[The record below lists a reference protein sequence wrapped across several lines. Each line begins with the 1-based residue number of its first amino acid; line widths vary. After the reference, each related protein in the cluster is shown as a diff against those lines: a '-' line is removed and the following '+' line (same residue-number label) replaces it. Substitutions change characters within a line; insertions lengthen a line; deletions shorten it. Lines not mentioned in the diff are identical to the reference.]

1 MPNLHSMG
9 SKKKS
14 ASGSSRNLRKEVLQ
28 VFKSQPRKPMNYKQV
43 ASSMGIVEDKLRNLI
58 AAILEEEADK
68 DKLESLGRGKYVY
81 AQQSSNV
88 IEGRIEITRNG
99 RGFVIVEGQENDIP
113 ISKGDTADA
122 LYGDTVEVAFSKF
135 SRKPRAKVLRV
146 VKRARD
152 QYVCVLQKQK
162 NFAFALPTDPKIHV
176 DFFIPPHQ
184 IKEALE
190 GQKIVVEIASWNEGE
205 DSPVGRV
212 VQVLG
217 EQGDNDVE
225 MHAIMIEYGLPYY
238 FEEEVLHDADR
249 IPKEITAKEVKKRR
263 DMRETLTFTIDP
275 ADAKDFDDALSL
287 KKLQNGNWEVGVH
300 IADVSHYLMPGTI
313 LDDEAYSRATS
324 VYLVDRTIPMLP
336 EVLSNEL
343 CSLRPNEDKL
353 CFSAVFELD
362 NNAHVVKE
370 WFGRTV
376 IHSDRRYAYEDAQEV
391 IEGKAT
397 KPKDKEE
404 QAIHAAVLT
413 LDRLAKIMRERR
425 FENGGIDFNT
435 EEVKFDLAEDGKPI
449 GVYIKVMKDA
459 NKLIEDF
466 MLLANVKVAEFIGKT
481 GKKKAPTFVYRI
493 HDSPDLERLRSLRD
507 FAARFGYD
515 MPKPSKEN
523 AEFAIRELL
532 KTVEGEAEEDVIKT
546 MAIRTMAKAV
556 YSTENIGHYGLSFD
570 FYSHFTSPIRRY
582 PDVMVHRLLQHYL
595 DGGETVDAEV
605 YEKKCKH
612 SSEQEKKAS
621 EAERASIKYKQVE
634 FMLSRVGEQFEG
646 VITGITSWGIYVEIK
661 ETKCEGM
668 VSLES
673 MNDDHYHYNEELK
686 CLIGQRSKKEYH
698 FGDDIE
704 IVVDG
709 ANLLKRQ
716 LDFKL
721 A

>member
-1 MPNLHSMG
+1 
-9 SKKKS
+9 
-14 ASGSSRNLRKEVLQ
+14 
-28 VFKSQPRKPMNYKQV
+28 MNYKQV
-43 ASSMGIVEDKLRNLI
+43 ASVMGIVEDKLRDLI
-58 AAILEEEADK
+58 AGILEEEADK
-68 DKLESLGRGKYVY
+68 DKLEDLGRGKYVY
-81 AQQSSNV
+81 AQQATKV
-88 IEGRIEITRNG
+88 IEGRIEITRSG
-99 RGFVIVEGQENDIP
+99 RGFVIVEGQETDIP
-113 ISKGDTADA
+113 VSKGDTADA
-122 LYGDTVEVAFSKF
+122 LYGDTVEVVF
-135 SRKPRAKVLRV
+135 SRTSHKPRAKVVRV
-146 VKRARD
+146 VKRGRT

-162 NFAFALPTDPKIHV
+162 NFAFALPTDSKIHI

-184 IKEALE
+184 IKDAQDGE
-190 GQKIVVEIASWNEGE
+190 KIVVEIASWNQGE

-212 VQVLG
+212 VKVLG
-217 EQGDNDVE
+217 AQGNNDVE

-238 FEEEVLHDADR
+238 FDEEVQEDAER
-249 IPKEITAKEVKKRR
+249 IPKEITAKEIKSRR
-263 DMRETLTFTIDP
+263 DMREILTFTIDP

-287 KKLQNGNWEVGVH
+287 QKLKNGNWELGVH
-300 IADVSHYLMPGTI
+300 IADVSHYLRPGTI

-362 NNAHVVKE
+362 DSANVVKE
-370 WFGRTV
+370 WFGRTA

-391 IEGKAT
+391 IEGIAA
-397 KPKDKEE
+397 KPKDKGEK
-404 QAIHAAVLT
+404 AIHDAVLT
-413 LDRLAKIMRERR
+413 LDRLSKILRKKR
-425 FENGGIDFNT
+425 FEKGGIDFNT
-435 EEVKFDLAEDGKPI
+435 EEVKFELAEDGKPI

-466 MLLANVKVAEFIGKT
+466 MLLANVKVAEFIGKSA
-481 GKKKAPTFVYRI
+481 KKKAPTFVYRI
-493 HDSPDLERLRSLRD
+493 HDTPDLERLRSLRD
-507 FAARFGYD
+507 FAARFGYE

-532 KTVEGEAEEDVIKT
+532 NTVEGKAEEDVIKT

-595 DGGETVDAEV
+595 DGGESVEADT

-634 FMLSRVGEQFEG
+634 FMLSRVGEQFDG
-646 VITGITSWGIYVEIK
+646 VITGITSWGIYVEIN

-668 VSLES
+668 VSLDS
-673 MNDDHYHYNEELK
+673 MKDDHYHFNEDLK

-698 FGDDIE
+698 FGNDVKVI
-704 IVVDG
+704 VDG

-716 LDFKL
+716 LDFSM

>member
-1 MPNLHSMG
+1 MQVMG
-9 SKKKS
+9 RNKRST
-14 ASGSSRNLRKEVLQ
+14 SGSPRNLRKEVLQ
-28 VFKSQPRKPMNYKQV
+28 AFKSHPRKPMNYKQV
-43 ASSMGIVEDKLRNLI
+43 ASVMGIVEDKLRDLI
-58 AAILEEEADK
+58 AGILEEEADK
-68 DKLESLGRGKYVY
+68 DKLEDLGRGKYVY
-81 AQQSSNV
+81 AQQATKV

-99 RGFVIVEGQENDIP
+99 RGFVIVEGQETDIP
-113 ISKGDTADA
+113 VSKGDTADA
-122 LYGDTVEVAFSKF
+122 LYGDTVEVVF
-135 SRKPRAKVLRV
+135 SRTSHKPRAKVVRV
-146 VKRARD
+146 VKRGRT

-162 NFAFALPTDPKIHV
+162 NFAFALPTDAKIHI

-184 IKEALE
+184 IKDAQDGE
-190 GQKIVVEIASWNEGE
+190 KIVVEIASWNQGE

-212 VQVLG
+212 VKVLG
-217 EQGDNDVE
+217 AQGDNDVE

-238 FEEEVLHDADR
+238 FDEEVQEDAER
-249 IPKEITAKEVKKRR
+249 IPKEITAKEVKSRR
-263 DMRETLTFTIDP
+263 DMREILTFTIDP

-287 KKLQNGNWEVGVH
+287 QKLKNGNWELGVH
-300 IADVSHYLMPGTI
+300 IADVSHYLRPGTI

-362 NNAHVVKE
+362 DSANVVKE
-370 WFGRTV
+370 WFGRTA

-391 IEGKAT
+391 IEGIAA
-397 KPKDKEE
+397 KPTEDGEK
-404 QAIHAAVLT
+404 AIHAAVLT
-413 LDRLAKIMRERR
+413 LDRLAKILRKKR
-425 FENGGIDFNT
+425 FEKGGIDFNT
-435 EEVKFDLAEDGKPI
+435 EEVKFELAEDGKPI

-466 MLLANVKVAEFIGKT
+466 MLLANVKVAEFIGKSA
-481 GKKKAPTFVYRI
+481 KKKAPTFVYRI
-493 HDSPDLERLRSLRD
+493 HDTPDLERLRSLRD

-532 KTVEGEAEEDVIKT
+532 NTVEGKAEEDVIKT

-595 DGGETVDAEV
+595 DGGESVEADT

-646 VITGITSWGIYVEIK
+646 VITGITSWGIYVEIN

-668 VSLES
+668 VPLDS
-673 MNDDHYHYNEELK
+673 MKDDHYHFNEDLK

-698 FGDDIE
+698 FGNDVKVI
-704 IVVDG
+704 VDG

-716 LDFKL
+716 LDFSM

>member
-1 MPNLHSMG
+1 
-9 SKKKS
+9 
-14 ASGSSRNLRKEVLQ
+14 
-28 VFKSQPRKPMNYKQV
+28 MNYKQV
-43 ASSMGIVEDKLRNLI
+43 ASVMGIVEDKLRDLI
-58 AAILEEEADK
+58 AGILEEEADK
-68 DKLESLGRGKYVY
+68 EKLEDLGRGKYVY
-81 AQQSSNV
+81 AQQATKV

-99 RGFVIVEGQENDIP
+99 RGFVIVEGQETDIP
-113 ISKGDTADA
+113 VSKGDTADA
-122 LYGDTVEVAFSKF
+122 LYGDTVEVAFSRT
-135 SRKPRAKVLRV
+135 SHKPRAKVVRV
-146 VKRARD
+146 VKRGRT

-162 NFAFALPTDPKIHV
+162 NFAFALPTDAKIHI

-184 IKEALE
+184 IKDAQDGE
-190 GQKIVVEIASWNEGE
+190 KIVVEIASWNQGE

-212 VQVLG
+212 VKVLG
-217 EQGDNDVE
+217 AQGDNDVE

-238 FEEEVLHDADR
+238 FDEEVQEDAER
-249 IPKEITAKEVKKRR
+249 IPKEITAKEVKSRR
-263 DMRETLTFTIDP
+263 DMREILTFTIDP

-287 KKLQNGNWEVGVH
+287 QKLENGNWELGVH
-300 IADVSHYLMPGTI
+300 IADVSHYLRPGTI

-362 NNAHVVKE
+362 DDARVVKE

-391 IEGKAT
+391 IEGIAA
-397 KPKDKEE
+397 KPEDKGEK
-404 QAIHAAVLT
+404 AIHAAVLT
-413 LDRLAKIMRERR
+413 LDRLSKILRKKR
-425 FENGGIDFNT
+425 FEKGGIDFNT
-435 EEVKFDLAEDGKPI
+435 EEVKFELAEDGKPI

-466 MLLANVKVAEFIGKT
+466 MLLANVKVAEFIGKSA
-481 GKKKAPTFVYRI
+481 KKKAPTFVYRI
-493 HDSPDLERLRSLRD
+493 HDTPDLERLRSLRD

-532 KTVEGEAEEDVIKT
+532 KTVEGKAEEDVIKT

-595 DGGETVDAEV
+595 DGGESVEADI

-634 FMLSRVGEQFEG
+634 FMLSRVGEQFDG
-646 VITGITSWGIYVEIK
+646 VITGITSWGIYVEIN

-668 VSLES
+668 VPLDS
-673 MNDDHYHYNEELK
+673 MKDDHYHFNEDLK
-686 CLIGQRSKKEYH
+686 CLVGQRSKKEYH
-698 FGDDIE
+698 FGNDVKVI
-704 IVVDG
+704 VDG

-716 LDFKL
+716 LDFSM